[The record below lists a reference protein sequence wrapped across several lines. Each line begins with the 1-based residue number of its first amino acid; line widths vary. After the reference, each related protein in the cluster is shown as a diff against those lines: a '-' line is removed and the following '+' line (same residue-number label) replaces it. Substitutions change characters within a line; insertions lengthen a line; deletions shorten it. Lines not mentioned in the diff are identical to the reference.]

1 LEKALA
7 TTSIANGPASS
18 APAELRPG
26 NLFRDIARLYVHP
39 AALFAA
45 LPRCNRS
52 VAALLLLMAIHL
64 LYAVALV
71 STGVPDYETDL
82 ATQKEISRTEA
93 QLRGDE
99 NSEERTRTLDA
110 LDKGAVFTKLLT
122 RVLLIAGGPVQLL
135 AGVGVLAGILF
146 VAGAL
151 WSGTKPDF
159 QLLSA
164 VAVFA
169 AYAEV
174 PKLLLRLL
182 LISQLQ
188 VARVETSAAA
198 FVAAPQVSLGLYLFL
213 RRLDPFDLW
222 YWALVA
228 LGLWKTGQ
236 FRSRLAVTLVA
247 VLALLAGLAQ
257 SLGDVGEL
265 ATMPAIT
272 VETS

>member
-1 LEKALA
+1 LGSTA
-7 TTSIANGPASS
+7 IASGPASS
-18 APAELRPG
+18 APAEQRPTDRPG
-26 NLFRDIARLYVHP
+26 GLLRDIGRLYLRP
-39 AALFAA
+39 AALFTD
-45 LPRCNRS
+45 LSRWNRS
-52 VAALLLLMAIHL
+52 ASALLLLMAVHL
-64 LYAVALV
+64 LYAVAVV

-82 ATQKEISRTEA
+82 AAQKEISRTEQ

-99 NSEERTRTLDA
+99 NSDERTRTLDA
-110 LDKGAVFTKLLT
+110 LEKGAVFTKLLT
-122 RVLLIAGGPVQLL
+122 RVLLVAGGPVQLL
-135 AGVGVLAGILF
+135 AGIGALAAVLF

-151 WSGTKPDF
+151 WGGGKPDF

-169 AYAEV
+169 AYALV

-198 FVAAPQVSLGLYLFL
+198 LVAAPHVSLGLYLFL

-228 LGLWKTGQ
+228 LGIWKTGQ
-236 FRSRLAVTLVA
+236 FRGRLAVVVVV

-257 SLGDVGEL
+257 SVADVGEL
-265 ATMPAIT
+265 ASIQAI
-272 VETS
+272 SIDAS

>member
-1 LEKALA
+1 MTSLA
-7 TTSIANGPASS
+7 SGPGSS
-18 APAELRPG
+18 SPAEPRPEGRPG
-26 NLFRDIARLYVHP
+26 SLLADIGRLYLQP
-39 AALFAA
+39 AALFAD
-45 LPRCNRS
+45 LPRRNRS
-52 VAALLLLMAIHL
+52 AAALLLLMAVHA
-64 LYAVALV
+64 LYAVAVV
-71 STGVPDYETDL
+71 STGVTDYETDL
-82 ATQKEISRTEA
+82 AAQKEISRPEVH
-93 QLRGDE
+93 LRGEE

-110 LDKGAVFTKLLT
+110 LEKGAVFTKLLT
-122 RVLLIAGGPVQLL
+122 RVLLVAGGPVQLL
-135 AGVGVLAGILF
+135 AGVGALAGVLF

-151 WSGTKPDF
+151 WSGGKPDF

-174 PKLLLRLL
+174 PKLLLRLF

-236 FRSRLAVTLVA
+236 FRGRLAVVVVV
-247 VLALLAGLAQ
+247 VLALLASLMQ

-265 ATMPAIT
+265 ATYPAIT